1 LWLTT
6 ACSDELSTAEEE
18 VSASTQERT
27 HLKDEIVQTE
37 TAIVSKQQALVE
49 VTGKLDICMS
59 LAAGALALVF
69 WHSLDP
75 VAACQINGGFVA
87 ALSISCRRWRNSGYN
102 YATLW

>member
-1 LWLTT
+1 MWLTT

-37 TAIVSKQQALVE
+37 TAIVSNQQALVE

-59 LAAGALALVF
+59 LAAGL
-69 WHSLDP
+69 
-75 VAACQINGGFVA
+75 
-87 ALSISCRRWRNSGYN
+87 WRSFSGIRLTPWLR
-102 YATLW
+102 ARSTAVLWPR